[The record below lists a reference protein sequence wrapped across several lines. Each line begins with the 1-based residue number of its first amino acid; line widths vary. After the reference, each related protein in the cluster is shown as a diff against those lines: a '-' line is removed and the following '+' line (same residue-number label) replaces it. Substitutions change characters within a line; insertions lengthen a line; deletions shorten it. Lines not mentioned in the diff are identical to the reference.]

1 MDRAAEI
8 EFLREALRRRV
19 EQTSIRHVA
28 QEVNMSHGGIYNLVI
43 GKVVPY
49 GKTLAKLRAWYLA
62 QWAQGGEGLSTD
74 AARYLIEQMLG
85 SIPRALRAQAGVE
98 LLDGLEA
105 LYRKYGLPPPAWL
118 HELRRELRADAEA
131 AAAAARE
138 EGGDEDEDE
147 EEDDEQ
153 A

>member
-28 QEVNMSHGGIYNLVI
+28 LEVKMSHGGIYNLVI
-43 GKVVPY
+43 GEGAPY
-49 GKTLAKLRAWYLA
+49 GKTLAKLRAWYLE

-85 SIPRALRAQAGVE
+85 SIPRAMRARAGVE
-98 LLDGLEA
+98 LLDGMEV
-105 LYRKYGLPPPAWL
+105 LYRKYGLPPPAWR
-118 HELRRELRADAEA
+118 HELRRELRAEAEASEASDASKRPKEKDAE
-131 AAAAARE
+131 
-138 EGGDEDEDE
+138 
-147 EEDDEQ
+147 
-153 A
+153 